1 MSGAVVPNQTLNT
14 KQSASITTFWSV
26 GWMSSIFDVPFS
38 DCKTWRKSQKLFC
51 VEDCFSYLTPP
62 YSHPVTPCR
71 GLT

>member
-1 MSGAVVPNQTLNT
+1 MSGAVVPDQTLNT
-14 KQSASITTFWSV
+14 KQSAPITTFWSV

-38 DCKTWRKSQKLFC
+38 DFKKWRKSQKQIC

-62 YSHPVTPCR
+62 YIHPVTPCR